1 REKRKETIVGR
12 ERRLVLKLE
21 KTQMW
26 KRWSLFTHSLFDVS
40 ACPITSC
47 SAEFYGSVSL
57 ALSWG
62 SALVSEMVTLGFIPM
77 TFLKCLFLACYL
89 ASSLG
94 LNSPIQSCD
103 PNDLLALR
111 EFAGNLTN
119 GSIITAWYKTSICC
133 QWDGVVCENV
143 NNGTVASRV
152 TQLILPSRSLKGSIS
167 RSLGRLDQLK
177 LLNLS
182 LNHLEGGLPAEL
194 SILKHLEV
202 LDLSNN
208 MLSGPV
214 SGALSGLKSIKVLN
228 ISSNSIQGNLSE
240 LGGFPHLVVFNISNN
255 SFTGQFNPQI
265 CSSSIEAQILDIS
278 CNRLTGS
285 LEGLDN
291 CSRSLQQ
298 LHLDHNSF
306 AGHLP
311 ESLYSFSALE
321 QLSVSGNSLSGPISK
336 ELSKLSSLK
345 SLVIFGNQFFGELPN
360 VFGDLRRLELLV
372 AHSNMLSGPL
382 PPTLALCSNLRVLD
396 LRNNSLSGSID
407 LNFTGLP
414 NLCTL
419 DLATNRFSGFLP
431 NSLSY
436 CRELKTLSLARN
448 EFRGSIPED
457 FSKLTSLFFLSL
469 SNNSFVNLSGAL
481 SVLQQCKNLTTL
493 ILTKNFLGEE
503 IPKNASGFE
512 SLMVL
517 ALGNCALKGQIPVWL
532 LSCRKL
538 QHPSMDWSDGELV
551 LFGLFN
557 NSLTGE
563 IPKSLTEL
571 KSFVSTNCSH
581 SNLIASA
588 GIPLFVK
595 RNKSASGLQ
604 YNQAS
609 NFPPSIYLSNNRIN
623 GTIWPEIGRLKQ
635 LHALD
640 WSRNNITGTIPS
652 SISEMENLE
661 TLDLSFNDLHGSIP
675 PSLSKLTFLSKFSV
689 ANNHLHGVIPNEGQ
703 FLSFPSSSFE
713 GNAGLCG
720 GIYIPCGDVSN
731 TSLKPVMPSSSNNRF
746 RRNSILCVTI
756 SIVVGIALLLAVGL
770 LKMIKM
776 MIFDDDL
783 SRPHRLSGA
792 LASSKLVLFQNSDCK
807 ELTVTDLLKSTN
819 NFNQANIIG
828 CGGYGLVYKAN
839 LPNGTKAAIKR
850 LSGECGQMER
860 EFQAEVEALSRA
872 QHKNLVSLQGYCRHG
887 NDRLLIYSYMENG
900 SLDYWLH
907 ESVDGIAQGAAR
919 GLAYLHK
926 GCQPNIVHR
935 DIKTSNILLDE
946 KFEAHL
952 ADFGLSRLLR
962 PYDTH
967 VTTDLVGTLGYIPP
981 EYSQTLTATCR
992 GDVYSFGV
1000 VLLELLTGRRP
1011 VEVCRGKNCRD
1022 LVSWMFQMK
1031 SEKREEEI
1039 IDSSIWNK
1047 DHEKQLLE
1055 VLGVT
1060 CKCLD
1065 PNPRQRPSIEEVV
1078 SWLDGIGF
1086 ESGTQ

>member
-1 REKRKETIVGR
+1 
-12 ERRLVLKLE
+12 
-21 KTQMW
+21 M
-26 KRWSLFTHSLFDVS
+26 SD
-40 ACPITSC
+40 
-47 SAEFYGSVSL
+47 SAECYGSVVGL
-57 ALSWG
+57 GLSWR
-62 SALVSEMVTLGFIPM
+62 SSLVSVMVVLGFIPR
-77 TFLKCLFLACYL
+77 TFLKWVFLACFL
-89 ASSLG
+89 GSSLG
-94 LNSPIQSCD
+94 LNTPIQSCD
-103 PNDLLALR
+103 PNDLLALK
-111 EFAGNLTN
+111 EFAGNLTS
-119 GSIITAWYKTSICC
+119 GFIITAWSKKLNCC

-143 NNGTVASRV
+143 NNVSAASRV
-152 TQLILPSRSLKGSIS
+152 TQLILPNMSLNGTIS
-167 RSLGRLDQLK
+167 GSLGGLDQLQ

-182 LNHLEGGLPAEL
+182 LNHLGGGLPAEL
-194 SILKHLEV
+194 SNLMRMEI
-202 LDLSNN
+202 LDLSYNR
-208 MLSGPV
+208 LSGPV
-214 SGALSGLKSIKVLN
+214 SGALAGLKSIKVLN
-228 ISSNSIQGNLSE
+228 ISSNSIHGDLSE
-240 LGGFPHLVVFNISNN
+240 LRGFSNLLVFNISNN

-265 CSSSIEAQILDIS
+265 CSSSNEIHILDMS
-278 CNRLTGS
+278 LNGFTGS
-285 LEGLDN
+285 LKGLGN
-291 CSRSLQQ
+291 CSTSLRQ
-298 LHLDHNSF
+298 LHLDFNSF

-311 ESLYSFSALE
+311 ESLYSFLALE
-321 QLSVSGNSLSGPISK
+321 QLSVSGNSLSGQISK
-336 ELSKLSSLK
+336 KLSKFSSLK
-345 SLVIFGNQFFGELPN
+345 TLLICGNQFVGDLPN
-360 VFGDLRRLELLV
+360 VFGNLRQLEQLV
-372 AHSNMLSGPL
+372 AHSNLLSGPL
-382 PPTLALCSNLRVLD
+382 PSTLALCSNLRVLD

-414 NLCTL
+414 KLCTL

-431 NSLSY
+431 DSLSS
-436 CRELKTLSLARN
+436 CRELETLSLAKN
-448 EFRGSIPED
+448 ELRGSIPED
-457 FSKLTSLFFLSL
+457 FGKLTSLFSLSL

-493 ILTKNFLGEE
+493 ILTKNFIGEE

-517 ALGNCALKGQIPVWL
+517 ALGNSALKGQIPAWL

-538 QHPSMDWSDGELV
+538 QVLDLSWNHLDGRIPPWIGQMEN
-551 LFGLFN
+551 LFYVDLSN
-557 NSLTGE
+557 NSLSGE

-571 KSFVSTNCSH
+571 KSLISTNCSR
-581 SNLIASA
+581 SYLTASA

-604 YNQAS
+604 YKQAS
-609 NFPPSIYLSNNRIN
+609 SFPPSIYLSNNRIN
-623 GTIWPEIGRLKQ
+623 GPIWPEIGRLKQ
-635 LHALD
+635 LHVLD

-661 TLDLSFNDLHGSIP
+661 TLDLSWNNLYGSIP

-703 FLSFPSSSFE
+703 FLSFPNSSFE
-713 GNAGLCG
+713 GNPGLCG
-720 GIYIPCGDVSN
+720 EIFSPCGDVKN
-731 TSLKPVMPSSSNNRF
+731 AGRKPVMPSSSSSKF
-746 RRNSILCVTI
+746 GRNSILLVTL
-756 SIVVGIALLLAVGL
+756 SIGVGMALLLAIGL
-770 LKMIKM
+770 LRISRRETENQ
-776 MIFDDDL
+776 IDDCDEEH
-783 SRPHRLSGA
+783 SRPHRLSEA
-792 LASSKLVLFQNSDCK
+792 LASSKLVLFQNAGCK
-807 ELTVTDLLKSTN
+807 DFTVAELLKSTN

-872 QHKNLVSLQGYCRHG
+872 QHKNLVSLQGYCKHG

-907 ESVDGIAQGAAR
+907 ESVDGISPLKWDVRLKIAQGAAH

-1011 VEVCRGKNCRD
+1011 VEVCKGKNCRD
-1022 LVSWMFQMK
+1022 LVSWMFQMRH
-1031 SEKREEEI
+1031 EKREEEI

-1055 VLGVT
+1055 VLAVA

-1065 PNPRQRPSIEEVV
+1065 PNPRKRPFIEEVV
-1078 SWLDGIGF
+1078 SWLDGIGL
-1086 ESGTQ
+1086 ENVKQ